1 MKKLP
6 RIAAFGGFRS
16 IPPKDGGAGSD
27 KIAYELYPRIVK
39 NGYELTA

>member
-1 MKKLP
+1 MEKLT
-6 RIAAFGGFRS
+6 RIVTLGGFRS

-27 KIAYELYPRIVK
+27 KIAYELYPRIVE

>member
-6 RIAAFGGFRS
+6 RIETLGGYRS
-16 IPPKDGGAGSD
+16 IPPKNGEAGSD